1 MLLSTMDTK
10 QNTDASILITTSVHA
25 IEINFPCIITFPD
38 LVCLYVYCSTARFLL
53 KNQLKPSLVI
63 EFNRSLQ
70 FTVSLCAYY
79 YVN

>member
-1 MLLSTMDTK
+1 MHLILLQLPSRENWF
-10 QNTDASILITTSVHA
+10 QHVCRVHT
-25 IEINFPCIITFPD
+25 IEINFPCIITLPD
-38 LVCLYVYCSTARFLL
+38 LVRLYVYCLTARFLL